1 MDFGFLRSSLEEF
14 RKTNL
19 KTDRI
24 VESFDGYTSYFLVVD
39 KATRYAWMF
48 LTKTKQPPVGII
60 TLFLEKFGHG
70 DGGMIRVDQ
79 GGELARSGEWRSVVL
94 TKYR

>member
-1 MDFGFLRSSLEEF
+1 MDFGFLRSSSEEF

-24 VESFDGYTSYFLVVD
+24 VESFDGYTSYLLVVD
-39 KATRYAWMF
+39 KATRYAWIF

-60 TLFLEKFGHG
+60 SLFLEKFGHR

-79 GGELARSGEWRSVVL
+79 GGELA
-94 TKYR
+94 